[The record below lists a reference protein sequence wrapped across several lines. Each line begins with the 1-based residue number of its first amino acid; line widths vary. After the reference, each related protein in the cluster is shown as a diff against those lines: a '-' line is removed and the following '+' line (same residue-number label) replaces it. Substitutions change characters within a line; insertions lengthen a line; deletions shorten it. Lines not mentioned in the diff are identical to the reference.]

1 MKSLLIAI
9 AAVLTLSNGAFAYS
23 DNRSPIVE
31 LLDNDTLSGN
41 VFYIACDTEDKEV
54 QQGTYVNTNRV

>member
-23 DNRSPIVE
+23 DNRGTVDI
-31 LLDNDTLSGN
+31 LDNDTLSGN
-41 VFYIACDTEDKEV
+41 VFYIACDTEYKEV
-54 QQGTYVNTNRV
+54 QHGTYVNTNRV